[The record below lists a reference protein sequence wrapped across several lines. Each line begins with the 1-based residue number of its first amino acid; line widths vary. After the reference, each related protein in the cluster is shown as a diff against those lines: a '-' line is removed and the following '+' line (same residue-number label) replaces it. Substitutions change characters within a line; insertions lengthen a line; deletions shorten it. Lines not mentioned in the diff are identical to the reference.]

1 MLIALVV
8 GFTLAGLF
16 AGITI
21 HQRKELMQA
30 KDLISDLNQDVVHLT
45 DKNAELRAET
55 KAHETSIA
63 MIMEEV
69 LRANDTS
76 A

>member
-1 MLIALVV
+1 MVIALVV

-16 AGITI
+16 AGVAL
-21 HQRKELMQA
+21 HQRQELMQA

-45 DKNAELRAET
+45 DKNAELRAEA
-55 KAHETSIA
+55 KAHVTSIA
-63 MIMEEV
+63 MIMKEV
-69 LRANDTS
+69 SHADDTS